1 MSSRS
6 AVRFRHESGL
16 VHAPHAGRAAPIRRR
31 AHDVDRLLER
41 RSVQAQRLELPP
53 FPARM
58 DAARLLEMEQLLD
71 YTFVPS
77 PPEPACVEAF
87 RRDAGEG
94 DVETSLEIVMHQ
106 ARWVATPQ
114 RGEDTEPDLVRNPVH
129 AGVLIIRCDGPD
141 DDPVDVD
148 PLEDSAQ
155 RVELAVLPYRRG
167 LPD

>member
-1 MSSRS
+1 
-6 AVRFRHESGL
+6 
-16 VHAPHAGRAAPIRRR
+16 
-31 AHDVDRLLER
+31 
-41 RSVQAQRLELPP
+41 
-53 FPARM
+53 M

-71 YTFVPS
+71 DTFVPS
-77 PPEPACVEAF
+77 PPETACVEAF

-155 RVELAVLPYRRG
+155 RVELAVLSYRRG
-167 LPD
+167 LPDQGDSHRLRLERRELQIRRVEQHRVPIFRDDR